1 MNKLLTICIPTFNR
15 AERVEQLLN
24 EIVFSQLMNIVKVIV
39 SDDGS
44 SDDTYA
50 SLIAKKYRGDISVI
64 RNKRN
69 IGLAYNY
76 IKLIQ
81 VNHLLKLNHKN
92 HLKLLLYF

>member
-50 SLIAKKYRGDISVI
+50 SLIAK
-64 RNKRN
+64 
-69 IGLAYNY
+69 
-76 IKLIQ
+76 
-81 VNHLLKLNHKN
+81 
-92 HLKLLLYF
+92 